1 MRTYGAVRAARPP
14 LLLAVLVAS
23 MALTGCGKDR
33 LATPDLE
40 RPAEPGPPA
49 RATFPKAGLVFERPS
64 AWTFEPGTDPLV
76 VRGSS
81 GTAVVAVW
89 RYTRAEPLPRERPAL
104 EDAQSTLEDALRSR
118 DTTFAL
124 DASRITKVD
133 GAPAIEILGT
143 QTIAG
148 QRRKVRSLH
157 AYAKGAEVVV
167 DAYAAE
173 QDFRAMDRAVFR
185 PLMRSLKIDPP
196 QP

>member
-1 MRTYGAVRAARPP
+1 MRALRSAV
-14 LLLAVLVAS
+14 LLATL
-23 MALTGCGKDR
+23 ALAGCGSDR
-33 LATPDLE
+33 VAAPDLE

-64 AWTFEPGTDPLV
+64 AWRFEPGTEPLV

-89 RYTRAEPLPRERPAL
+89 RYLRAEPLPRERAAL
-104 EDAQSTLEDALRSR
+104 EDAQATLEDAVKTR

-124 DASRITKVD
+124 DSSRITEVD
-133 GAPAIEILGT
+133 GAPAIELLGT

-167 DAYAAE
+167 DAYASE
-173 QDFRAMDRAVFR
+173 QDFGAMDRAVFR

>member
-1 MRTYGAVRAARPP
+1 MRSRPVV
-14 LLLAVLVAS
+14 LLALVLAAP
-23 MALTGCGKDR
+23 ALAGCGRDR

-49 RATFPKAGLVFERPS
+49 RAAFPKAGLVFQRPS
-64 AWTFEPGTDPLV
+64 AWRFEPGSDPLV

-89 RYTRAEPLPRERPAL
+89 RYLRAEPLPRERAAL
-104 EDAQSTLEDALRSR
+104 EDARGTLEDALKTR
-118 DTTFAL
+118 DTTFTL
-124 DASRITKVD
+124 DSSRITKVD
-133 GAPAIEILGT
+133 GAPAIEVLGT

-167 DAYAAE
+167 DAFAAE
-173 QDFRAMDRAVFR
+173 QDFRGMDRAVFR